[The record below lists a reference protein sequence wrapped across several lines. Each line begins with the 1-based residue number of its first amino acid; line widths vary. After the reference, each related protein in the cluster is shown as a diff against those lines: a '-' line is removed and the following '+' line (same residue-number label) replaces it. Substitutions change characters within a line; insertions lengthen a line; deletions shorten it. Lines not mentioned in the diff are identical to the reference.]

1 MILFNKYCY
10 KETDQPCEENVSKPK
25 LTKRQAQAQKTK
37 RKIYKVATQLMDKK
51 GFNNTT
57 IEEISK
63 KAKVSVGTFYLYY
76 RSKDEIFQELFY
88 RADTYFENQVAP
100 HLKGQN
106 ALDRIAIFFQHYAR
120 YNQARGLD
128 AIRQLYN
135 TKNKLFIAKN
145 RSMYLLL
152 IEIIEAGQ
160 QQQEIMLDDTPQ
172 NIADYLFIMARGVVY
187 DWCLHDGDYD
197 LEAVMVRHITRLL
210 SIFRCP

>member
-1 MILFNKYCY
+1 M
-10 KETDQPCEENVSKPK
+10 PKPK
-25 LTKRQAQAQKTK
+25 LTKRQAQARKTK
-37 RKIYKVATQLMDKK
+37 SNIYKVATQLMDKK

-88 RADTYFENQVAP
+88 KADAYFKNQVAP
-100 HLKGQN
+100 RLKGKN
-106 ALDRIAIFFQHYAR
+106 ALDQIASFFQYYAR

-145 RSMYLLL
+145 RYMHLLL
-152 IEIIEAGQ
+152 MQLIEAGQ
-160 QQQEIMLDDTPQ
+160 QQREIIPDDSPQ
-172 NIADYLFIMARGVVY
+172 NIADYLFVMARGIVY

-197 LEAVMVRHITRLL
+197 LEAVMRRHITRLL
-210 SIFRCP
+210 VIFKKC

>member
-1 MILFNKYCY
+1 V
-10 KETDQPCEENVSKPK
+10 PKPK

-37 RKIYKVATQLMDKK
+37 SKIYKVATQLMDKK

-88 RADTYFENQVAP
+88 KADTYFKNQVSL
-100 HLKGQN
+100 HLKAKN
-106 ALDRIAIFFQHYAR
+106 ALDRIATFFQHYAR

-145 RSMYLLL
+145 RYMHLLL
-152 IEIIEAGQ
+152 MQLIETGQ
-160 QQQEIMLDDTPQ
+160 QQREIISDDTPQ

-187 DWCLHDGDYD
+187 DWCLHDGGYD
-197 LEAVMVRHITRLL
+197 LEEAMTRHMTRLL
-210 SIFRCP
+210 AIFKES